1 MINRI
6 KTDKTNQTVTLE
18 ITKDDLEKIINSLD
32 NMTDKLQRDLL
43 ENLPAMES
51 DRVRLD
57 DYKELRENIAKILIL
72 IRCVYIR

>member
-6 KTDKTNQTVTLE
+6 KTDKTNQTATLV

-43 ENLPAMES
+43 ENLPPMES
-51 DRVRLD
+51 DRARLD
-57 DYKELRENIAKILIL
+57 DYKDLRENIAKILNL
-72 IRCVYIR
+72 I

>member
-18 ITKDDLEKIINSLD
+18 ITKHNLEKIINSLD

-72 IRCVYIR
+72 I